1 MTAMHLFGDKCKNK
15 MLPLICGF
23 HVPPLSLSINIE
35 NSTQKKIVAQKTHL
49 VFQCPAETV
58 HRHAAVLRCYFKQT
72 EWDLFSD

>member
-1 MTAMHLFGDKCKNK
+1 MQKQNAATHLW
-15 MLPLICGF
+15 LSRS
-23 HVPPLSLSINIE
+23 PLSLSINIE